1 MQLIVNKEGKVYE
14 LSGLRIN
21 ETANQYVEKGIKG
34 LSYKEQ
40 RMKAKSL
47 VLVYK
52 KTNRVIFE
60 LNIIH
65 NQHYYPLSILDYA
78 NSMLEYMKHN
88 ISNLPIMSLDS
99 HDYNFC
105 DFHCKDCLAVDTRN
119 WAKDNL
125 GFTNFD
131 IDHYKKVIKEIARYS
146 KQRGLDSIRFEM
158 SGEGNPDMYPDRAEL
173 IRYAA
178 EECNM
183 KCVYITSGS
192 QLNKETIDALAKY
205 AYYVRIS
212 LPGVNEEAYKIYSS
226 QKRVKD
232 PFTYEKAMKLIE
244 KLIEK
249 RKEYG
254 REGELMI
261 GARTCMRPENEGGYI
276 KTAKKLGKMGAD
288 SFQIVK
294 ILIPMGDK
302 IEKYKL
308 TKETI
313 KELTDLHDNYEQYGL
328 MHIQVPHNLDYM
340 YYDRKLEDVQKPSQC
355 FSSLVSP
362 ILYGPNLVICTHWE
376 KIKDVKGSHYCKM
389 TGKVNELEKVMEGK
403 HAIKIRKSVPEKC
416 SSCCSIFDNQVLDM
430 IRAQLALEND
440 LEGLEFYLTY

>member
-1 MQLIVNKEGKVYE
+1 MQLVLGKDDKVYE
-14 LSGLRIN
+14 LSSLRIN
-21 ETANQYVEKGIKG
+21 ETSNQYIKSGVKG
-34 LSYKEQ
+34 LSYKEK

-52 KTNRVIFE
+52 KTNRVVFE
-60 LNIIH
+60 LNMIQ

-78 NSMLEYMKHN
+78 NAMLEYMKHN

-119 WAKDNL
+119 WVKDNL
-125 GFTNFD
+125 GFTKFD
-131 IDHYKKVIKEIARYS
+131 IEHYKKVIKEISRYS

-158 SGEGNPDMYPDRAEL
+158 SGEGNPDMYPERAEL

-192 QLNKETIDALAKY
+192 RLDEETIDALAKY
-205 AYYVRIS
+205 AYYIRIS
-212 LPGVNEEAYKIYSS
+212 LPGTNDEAYKIYSA
-226 QKRVKD
+226 QKGIKD
-232 PFTYEKAMKLIE
+232 PFTYEKAMNLIE
-244 KLIEK
+244 KLIKK

-276 KTAKKLGKMGAD
+276 KTAKRLGKMGAD

-294 ILIPMGDK
+294 ILIPIGDK

-313 KELTDLHDNYEQYGL
+313 SELNKLHTNYEEYGL
-328 MHIQVPHNLDYM
+328 MHIQVPHNLDYI
-340 YYDRKLEDVQKPSQC
+340 YYDRKLEDKQKPSRC
-355 FSSLVSP
+355 YSSLVSP
-362 ILYGPNLVICTHWE
+362 ILYGPNLIVCTHWE
-376 KIKDVKGSHYCKM
+376 KIKDIKESHYCKM
-389 TGKVNELEKVMEGK
+389 TGKEKELEKIMEGK
-403 HAIKIRKSVPEKC
+403 HAQKIRQRVPEKC

-430 IRAQLALEND
+430 IRAQLALATD
-440 LEGLEFYLTY
+440 LDDLEFYLTY

>member
-1 MQLIVNKEGKVYE
+1 MQLVIGQDNKVYE
-14 LSGLRIN
+14 LSSLRIN

-34 LSYKEQ
+34 LSYKER

-52 KTNRVIFE
+52 KTNRVVFE
-60 LNIIH
+60 LNMIQ

-78 NSMLEYMKHN
+78 NAMLNYMKKD
-88 ISNLPIMSLDS
+88 IKNLPIMSLDS

-131 IDHYKKVIKEIARYS
+131 INHYKKVIKEIARYS
-146 KQRGLDSIRFEM
+146 KERGLDSIRFEM

-173 IRYAA
+173 IRYAS

-183 KCVYITSGS
+183 KCVYISSGS
-192 QLNKETIDALAKY
+192 QLNEETIDALAKY
-205 AYYVRIS
+205 AYYIRIS
-212 LPGVNEEAYKIYSS
+212 LPGVNEEAYKIYSA
-226 QKRVKD
+226 QKRVKN
-232 PFTYEKAMKLIE
+232 PFTYEDAMKLIE
-244 KLIEK
+244 KLVQK

-276 KTAKKLGKMGAD
+276 ETAKRLGKIGAD

-294 ILIPMGDK
+294 ILIPLGDK

-308 TKETI
+308 SKKTI
-313 KELTDLHDNYEQYGL
+313 NELTDLRENYEQYGL
-328 MHIQVPHNLDYM
+328 MHIQIPYNLDYE
-340 YYDRKLEDVQKPSQC
+340 YYDRRIEDQQKPSQC
-355 FSSLVSP
+355 YSSLVSP
-362 ILYGPNLVICTHWE
+362 ILYGPNLIICTHWE

-389 TGKVNELEKVMEGK
+389 TGKENELEKVMEGA
-403 HAIKIRKSVPEKC
+403 HAKKIRSSVPSKC
-416 SSCCSIFDNQVLDM
+416 SSCCSIFDNQVLEM
-430 IRAQLALEND
+430 IRAQLALATDLDD
-440 LEGLEFYLTY
+440 LEFFLTY